1 MSAGHASARGRPRLQ
16 THLVAAEYVRLSLS
30 LARTLSLSLSPSLS
44 LAAAPFVERATAH
57 RGATE
62 RAG

>member
-30 LARTLSLSLSPSLS
+30 RARSLSPSLPLPLS
-44 LAAAPFVERATAH
+44 LAAAPFVGRATAH

>member
-1 MSAGHASARGRPRLQ
+1 MSAGHASARGRPRL
-16 THLVAAEYVRLSLS
+16 HLVAAEYVRLSLS
-30 LARTLSLSLSPSLS
+30 LARSLPPSLSPSLS
-44 LAAAPFVERATAH
+44 LAAAPFVGRDTAH